1 MVECEI
7 EMPEW
12 LSHPEFGFFKLDAGI
27 QLSYEN
33 QIGNNLK
40 ESEYR
45 VEGPISIKCHQLN
58 YIA

>member
-40 ESEYR
+40 EPNIGLRS
-45 VEGPISIKCHQLN
+45 PFQLN
-58 YIA
+58 AINLII